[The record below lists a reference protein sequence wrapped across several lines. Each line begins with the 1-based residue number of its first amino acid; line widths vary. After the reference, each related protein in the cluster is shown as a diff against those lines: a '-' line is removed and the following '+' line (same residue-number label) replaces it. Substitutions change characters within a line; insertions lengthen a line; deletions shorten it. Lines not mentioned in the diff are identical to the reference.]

1 MGKGRAT
8 LLLIFIAVLSI
19 VFLPTAVILFVG
31 LIPSFVAFFVDS
43 TPKKTRAVT
52 VGSYNVMGCVPFMLD
67 LWEVSGDL
75 DVAIDILFTPLTLVV
90 IYAAAAVG
98 YFIYWGAGL
107 VISSFFYQQ
116 GQSRRSVFVKRKQE
130 LIERWGRDVTG
141 VVQNDE

>member
-116 GQSRRSVFVKRKQE
+116 GQSRRSDIVKRKQE

>member
-43 TPKKTRAVT
+43 TPKKTKAVT

-116 GQSRRSVFVKRKQE
+116 GQSRRSDIVKRKQE

-141 VVQNDE
+141 VVQNYE

>member
-43 TPKKTRAVT
+43 TPKKTKAVT

-116 GQSRRSVFVKRKQE
+116 GQSRRSDIVKRKQE